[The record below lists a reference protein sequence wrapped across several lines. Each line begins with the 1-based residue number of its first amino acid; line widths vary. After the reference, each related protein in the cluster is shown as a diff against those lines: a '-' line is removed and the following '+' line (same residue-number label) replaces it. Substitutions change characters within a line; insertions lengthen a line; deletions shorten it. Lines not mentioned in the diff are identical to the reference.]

1 MTKVIFH
8 ADDYGRSKNISRKI
22 RDCINRGNITGISII
37 VGCYKFTK
45 NEINFL
51 KKKCNNIRLHLNLT
65 EKTHYSH
72 INFKTF
78 SYQELVL
85 MSLLGYKSEDL
96 VKSIENQIIYFKKI
110 FNLNRIKIDGHQHVH
125 LVPCVNQ
132 IIENLKYK
140 HKICETRYIEEK
152 IFISDLFKI
161 SKITSIFKN
170 LLLKFFSLFLKKN
183 IKSSSHFYGIV
194 NTGEQNEE
202 EIFKYLKNY
211 KNKQNIEILF
221 HPGSTNIK
229 ERKYFD
235 KKFFNYYNSVNRRKE
250 FKLCKSVNLKTKID
264 LYA

>member
-1 MTKVIFH
+1 MATNMFIQCH
-8 ADDYGRSKNISRKI
+8 
-22 RDCINRGNITGISII
+22 
-37 VGCYKFTK
+37 
-45 NEINFL
+45 
-51 KKKCNNIRLHLNLT
+51 
-65 EKTHYSH
+65 
-72 INFKTF
+72 
-78 SYQELVL
+78 
-85 MSLLGYKSEDL
+85 
-96 VKSIENQIIYFKKI
+96 
-110 FNLNRIKIDGHQHVH
+110 
-125 LVPCVNQ
+125 VNQ

-140 HKICETRYIEEK
+140 HKIYETRYIEEK

-170 LLLKFFSLFLKKN
+170 LLLKFFSLFLKKK

-194 NTGEQNEE
+194 NTGEQNEK

-221 HPGSTNIK
+221 HPGSTNTK

-264 LYA
+264 LYAQ